1 MDPVQKMGDVREIFI
16 SKHRNKGGRRYGFV
30 RFKVVSD
37 ERSLERKLD
46 NIIVGGLKMYINVP
60 KYRRKKERYMERSV
74 KHSTQAVGAS
84 NERKLP
90 GQTAVQHR
98 TDPKSYAKV
107 VSTVNMD
114 AGQRRNPLPTVR

>member
-60 KYRRKKERYMERSV
+60 NTRK
-74 KHSTQAVGAS
+74 A
-84 NERKLP
+84 
-90 GQTAVQHR
+90 R
-98 TDPKSYAKV
+98 TTYC
-107 VSTVNMD
+107 N
-114 AGQRRNPLPTVR
+114 

>member
-60 KYRRKKERYMERSV
+60 KYRLSHLVECMFCIKINISFIIYIIV
-74 KHSTQAVGAS
+74 
-84 NERKLP
+84 
-90 GQTAVQHR
+90 
-98 TDPKSYAKV
+98 
-107 VSTVNMD
+107 
-114 AGQRRNPLPTVR
+114 